1 MEGLQEARRGVDERG
16 TRKEGR
22 DTVQE
27 ARKRA
32 DEAMS
37 RMRGS
42 SRAPPGVV
50 YEAKSAS
57 GDGPYFQQVMIQMRN
72 MVHGQTDI
80 VFALES
86 ATEDGWSQSARRN
99 ASALMSP
106 PCSSQWA
113 EDEDWWVSHRIALAE
128 AARSGQLY

>member
-22 DTVQE
+22 DT

-42 SRAPPGVV
+42 SRAPPGVA

-80 VFALES
+80 VFALQS

-113 EDEDWWVSHRIALAE
+113 EDDAT
-128 AARSGQLY
+128 